1 MQPYKDYT
9 NHQEVTCTFSS
20 SRCCRDLQTKPFS
33 MATDVSNDS
42 NCDKSLA
49 ILVHYFTDQATTK
62 FLAMPIYNIGKASN
76 IFDHFQE
83 VFVDNNI
90 PWENLVSFV
99 SENCSVT
106 TSRHNSV
113 VTRIKEK
120 CPAVYDFVCVCHLAN
135 LCTVAGVKAL
145 ALPVEDL
152 LMKVYFDFFHRSVRN
167 FYTVVV
173 SFQGPSCLWFG
184 LSQPM
189 NPRRPTIISY
199 NSCCKMLSISCTR
212 SPTSATGGRVHQ
224 LPDHTI
230 I

>member
-1 MQPYKDYT
+1 MWSNFIAQHNISFLLADCFTKLCKAMLTDSKIATKFACSRTKTTQIIKKSLAPSL
-9 NHQEVTCTFSS
+9 HQDVV
-20 SRCCRDLQTKPFS
+20 RDLQTKPFS
-33 MATDVSNDS
+33 MATDVSNDC
-42 NCDKSLA
+42 NCDKSLT
-49 ILVHYFTDQATTK
+49 ILVCYFPDQATTK
-62 FLAMPIYNIGKASN
+62 FIAMPICNIEKASN

-120 CPAVYDFVCVCHLAN
+120 CPAVFDFGCVCHLAN

-152 LMKVYFDFFHRSVRN
+152 LVKGYFHFFHRSVRN
-167 FYTVVV
+167 FNTVVV
-173 SFQGPSCLWFG
+173 SFQGPVVCG
-184 LSQPM
+184 LAFL
-189 NPRRPTIISY
+189 NP
-199 NSCCKMLSISCTR
+199 
-212 SPTSATGGRVHQ
+212 
-224 LPDHTI
+224 
-230 I
+230 